1 MQKMDNEFFEMY
13 KRLDNLCRDMY
24 SCRNGVSE
32 YISQMEQAAYQGKYK
47 VYSWD
52 DDYKKLKHLRWVRN
66 RIAHD
71 SGVFQICE
79 PHDIDAVHDFYD
91 RILSGQDPL
100 ALLRKITEARPLYKK
115 TEYRQQTATQQIR
128 HTINCQPEKDKS
140 SAGAAVIVSIIV
152 VAIIIAFYFLTR

>member
-47 VYSWD
+47 VYSWEA
-52 DDYKKLKHLRWVRN
+52 DYKKLKHLRWVRN

-79 PHDIDAVHDFYD
+79 PHDIDDVH
-91 RILSGQDPL
+91 

-115 TEYRQQTATQQIR
+115 TEYRQQTATQQNR
-128 HTINCQPEKDKS
+128 HTINCQPEKNKS